1 MWDHM
6 YTDICIFH
14 HDKKIWSVTNFELVG
29 SLPSAFEVRSIAVS
43 SELIYLGCK
52 GGNVEIWCK
61 EKLNRVD
68 LLQIG
73 SNAKICSMAINA
85 SEDFLVVG
93 TSDGQIQVFILEV
106 LSLQGLGFRWFDSI
120 VSIFQAW
127 GLS

>member
-1 MWDHM
+1 M

-14 HDKKIWSVTNFELVG
+14 HDKKIWSVTNFEQVG

-93 TSDGQIQVFILEV
+93 TSDGQIQVFILQV